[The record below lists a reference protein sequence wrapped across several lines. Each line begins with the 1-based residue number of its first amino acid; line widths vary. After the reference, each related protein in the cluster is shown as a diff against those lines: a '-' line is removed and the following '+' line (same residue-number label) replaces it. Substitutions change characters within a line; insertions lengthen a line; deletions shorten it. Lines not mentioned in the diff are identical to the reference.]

1 MQPSRPEIAAELLRR
16 RNADQTARLRRPI
29 DANEI
34 LTVDT
39 DNTARLKRITA
50 EHGWPGATLVG
61 EEGAEAAWLLAQ
73 HADRDPE
80 FQRRAL
86 ELLMDAVD
94 AGEAPARHMAYLT
107 DRCRVAAG
115 RPQVY
120 GTQYDSD
127 GFADNLRPYP
137 IEDVEGLD
145 ARRAAVGLEPH
156 AEYDRRMRSG

>member
-1 MQPSRPEIAAELLRR
+1 MQPSRPDIAAELLRR
-16 RNADQTARLRRPI
+16 RDADQAARLRRPM
-29 DANEI
+29 DGNEI
-34 LTVDT
+34 LTVDA

-50 EHGWPGATLVG
+50 EHGWPGTSLVG

-86 ELLMDAVD
+86 ELLLAAVD

-120 GTQYDSD
+120 GTQYGSD
-127 GFADNLRPYP
+127 GVAGRPYP

-145 ARRAAVGLEPH
+145 ARRAEVGLEPH